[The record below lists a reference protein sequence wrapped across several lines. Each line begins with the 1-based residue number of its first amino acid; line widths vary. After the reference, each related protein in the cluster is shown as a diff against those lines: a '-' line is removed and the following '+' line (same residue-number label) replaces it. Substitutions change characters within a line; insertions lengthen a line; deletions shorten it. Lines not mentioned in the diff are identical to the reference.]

1 MSLTMEPPSLTVQMQ
16 TVFMMRLHLLS
27 LCSSL
32 HLMREIMEITEDLQ
46 LKSQDILNT
55 MHLVSNTKAIVQ
67 KYREDG

>member
-1 MSLTMEPPSLTVQMQ
+1 MSLTMESPSLNVQMQ
-16 TVFMMRLHLLS
+16 TIFMMRLHLLS

-32 HLMREIMEITEDLQ
+32 HLMREIMEITKDLQ